1 MNLGLHLYNYLQEKG
16 SAELPGF
23 GVFTLKK
30 KSATLDEQSSKILPP
45 TYEISFVENKNVFNA
60 DFSKYIVEKTGEN
73 LFVVQSLIKEE
84 VSSWLEALSAEQ
96 KITIDEIG
104 EFSLEENVIKL
115 LDQKK
120 YTNTP
125 KFFGLEEISL
135 EQIQN
140 SENSEDLP
148 ESDNQYVGKQYLDN
162 TETQSLQLNDYFL
175 TDFNAQYEF
184 KIAKQDVS
192 LQFLLNNIF
201 DKKYVNNGFVY
212 DGPYYYAQA
221 GRNFMIGLSFK
232 IK

>member
-84 VSSWLEALSAEQ
+84 VISWVETLQAEQ

-140 SENSEDLP
+140 VENLP
-148 ESDNQYVGKQYLDN
+148 ESDNQYVFNNSILWIFLFILPVGAIIYLAINYQDQIFGKKSFDDVSVKTSTHRIPEKPKVNPTLQKD
-162 TETQSLQLNDYFL
+162 SLQTSK
-175 TDFNAQYEF
+175 TD
-184 KIAKQDVS
+184 S
-192 LQFLLNNIF
+192 LRIS
-201 DKKYVNNGFVY
+201 K
-212 DGPYYYAQA
+212 
-221 GRNFMIGLSFK
+221 
-232 IK
+232 

>member
-84 VSSWLEALSAEQ
+84 VTSWIETLSAEQ

-140 SENSEDLP
+140 SENSENLP
-148 ESDNQYVGKQYLDN
+148 ESDNQYVFNNSILWIFLFILPVGAIIYLAINYQDQIFGKKSFDEVTVKTSTHRIPEKPKVN
-162 TETQSLQLNDYFL
+162 PIVPKDSLQTSK
-175 TDFNAQYEF
+175 TD
-184 KIAKQDVS
+184 S
-192 LQFLLNNIF
+192 LRIS
-201 DKKYVNNGFVY
+201 K
-212 DGPYYYAQA
+212 
-221 GRNFMIGLSFK
+221 
-232 IK
+232 